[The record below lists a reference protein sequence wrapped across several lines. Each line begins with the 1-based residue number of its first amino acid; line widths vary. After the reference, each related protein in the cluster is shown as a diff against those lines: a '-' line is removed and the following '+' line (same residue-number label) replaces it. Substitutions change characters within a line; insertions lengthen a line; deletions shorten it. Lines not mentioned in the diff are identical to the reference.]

1 MSSSVNFLADNNGD
15 QFWIGANDI
24 VIENDWVWESDNS
37 KLLFKHWHDGQPNN
51 LNNQDCGEL
60 WYHNSIYKW
69 SDRKCQNR
77 YLYICEK

>member
-1 MSSSVNFLADNNGD
+1 MSSSVNFLTDNNGD
-15 QFWIGANDI
+15 LFWIGANDR

-51 LNNQDCGEL
+51 YENQDCGEL
-60 WYHNSIYKW
+60 WYHNSLYKW
-69 SDRKCQNR
+69 NDDKCKYS